1 MIAPLTR
8 SGDDERMTAE
18 RRADAAGWVLMA
30 SAIGAGAIGSA
41 VLGAVATPSEDG
53 PWVLSGA
60 PAWIVLLPL
69 AVLATLAIALW
80 SLARGDRRLATWTF
94 ATATLAM
101 VYSITGAGAG
111 WLLLQGYSDSWMF
124 AACVWFAGS
133 GWTTVLAM
141 LQGTAFVAAQSV
153 LDRRFARP
161 ALFGT
166 VAAGCAVTLI
176 SAFFPGSLALDD
188 FPDMPALLPREV
200 AGSIEAD
207 LAIALTIY
215 VWMASLLIA
224 PIVLWIGAGRATGV
238 RRHVLVRV
246 AAGALLPGLVVMMCG
261 VLAVLVGRD
270 STGAEVNGL
279 ATGFTT
285 ALPLTAWW
293 LSATVRDAV
302 GPGPRVRTGV
312 AGVVH
317 VLLWVFYLLAVAQ
330 LAGPIASAWGDSP
343 AVGAVTATA
352 LLALTLVPWSWLVR
366 WCAAKVDARA
376 ALAASIAARGDRPA
390 GERAETALREAL
402 ADPDARVLLRRP
414 HHWIDVN
421 GELVAP
427 PSDESGLDAASV
439 VFVPGRDAP
448 VAAIVHHA
456 RFADLR
462 GVAAAVQPLI
472 ERAALEADL
481 REQSERVAAERRRAD
496 DATDE
501 ARRRIER
508 DLHDGVQGRLVSL
521 GLGLSLAR
529 DDLPDPLSRG
539 LIDETVAQLHD
550 AVAELR
556 ELSTGTLSVR
566 LAETGLAAA
575 VGDLV
580 QRMPVPVHVDIA
592 PLRVAD
598 DLEAVVYF
606 VIAEALTNAVKH
618 AAPSRVAVRV
628 AAGDELVVSVA
639 DDGAG
644 GADLRA
650 GSGLRGLQE
659 RVRAA
664 GGRLVVSDG
673 IPSGTLVEAVLP
685 CGS

>member
-1 MIAPLTR
+1 
-8 SGDDERMTAE
+8 MTAE
-18 RRADAAGWVLMA
+18 RRRHAAGWILTA
-30 SAIGAGAIGSA
+30 SAVGAGAIASA
-41 VLGAVATPSEDG
+41 VLGAVAAPREDG
-53 PWVLSGA
+53 PWALSGA
-60 PAWIVLLPL
+60 PAWIALLPL
-69 AVLATLAIALW
+69 AVLATLAIASW
-80 SLARGDRRLATWTF
+80 SLTRGDRRLATWTL
-94 ATATLAM
+94 ATATLATA
-101 VYSITGAGAG
+101 YSAASAGAG
-111 WLLLQGYSDSWMF
+111 WLFLHGASDSAPF
-124 AACVWFAGS
+124 AVCVWFGGS
-133 GWTTVLAM
+133 GWTTVLAI

-161 ALFGT
+161 ALIAIAT
-166 VAAGCAVTLI
+166 AGCVAPVVL
-176 SAFFPGSLALDD
+176 AFLPGSLILDA
-188 FPDMPALLPREV
+188 FPDMPALLPRDV
-200 AGSIEAD
+200 AGSPEAD

-246 AAGALLPGLVVMMCG
+246 ASGALLPGLVVMVCG

-270 STGAEVNGL
+270 SAGAEVNGL
-279 ATGFTT
+279 AIGFAT

-293 LSATVRDAV
+293 LSATVHDAV
-302 GPGPRVRTGV
+302 RPGPRARTGIAAV
-312 AGVVH
+312 IRA
-317 VLLWVFYLLAVAQ
+317 LLWIFYVLAVAQ
-330 LAGPIASAWGDSP
+330 LAGPVASAWGDSP
-343 AVGAVTATA
+343 AAGAVTATA

-366 WCAAKVDARA
+366 WCASKADARA
-376 ALAASIAARGDRPA
+376 ALAASVAGRGDDRPA

-414 HHWIDVN
+414 HHWIDVL
-421 GELVAP
+421 GEPASP

-439 VFVPGRDAP
+439 LFVPSHDAP

-496 DATDE
+496 AATDE

-529 DDLPDPLSRG
+529 DDLHDPLSRS

-556 ELSTGTLSVR
+556 ELSAGTLSVR
-566 LAETGLAAA
+566 LAEIGLTAA

-598 DLEAVVYF
+598 DVEAVVYF

-618 AAPSRVAVRV
+618 ATPSRVSVRV
-628 AAGDELVVSVA
+628 AAGDELVVSIA
-639 DDGAG
+639 DDGTG